1 MVSFQR
7 WAGAAIDVGQGPG
20 HAVGQAE
27 REEGSATEAA
37 LLRAGRAGDHAAL
50 EQLLSLHYRSLF
62 AFCHGI
68 LGHAEDAED
77 AVQETFLGALRA
89 LPGFRGDAAFRTW
102 LFRIALNLCL
112 RWKASRRPTEPW
124 DEERPGT
131 GVEASPETIALRQLR
146 MREALKSLMPRHRA
160 LLLLKEREGWSMAE
174 IAAALGWKEKRVEN
188 ELAKARRAL
197 VDWRRRDAGEGEER

>member
-27 REEGSATEAA
+27 SEAGSVAEAA
-37 LLRAGRAGDHAAL
+37 LLRAGRAGDGAAL

-62 AFCHGI
+62 ILCHGI

-77 AVQETFLGALRA
+77 AVQETFLRVLHGLS
-89 LPGFRGDAAFRTW
+89 GFRGDAAFRTW

-124 DEERPGT
+124 EEERPGT
-131 GVEASPETIALRQLR
+131 GVEPSPETIALRQLR
-146 MREALKSLMPRHRA
+146 MREAIQSLMPRHRA